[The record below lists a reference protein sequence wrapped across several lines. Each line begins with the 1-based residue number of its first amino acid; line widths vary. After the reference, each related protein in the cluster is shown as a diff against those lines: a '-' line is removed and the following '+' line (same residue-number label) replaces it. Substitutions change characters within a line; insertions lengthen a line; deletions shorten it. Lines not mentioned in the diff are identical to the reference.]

1 MAISGQLVL
10 GGSVWQKAYFDWEV
24 ISQQGMKSTVRCKV
38 TQKNLSSKTAI
49 TQNSTNPAKINFF
62 IRYSSSIG
70 TSTIEEE
77 INFVNLGGG
86 GYKVLFSYDIAVQ
99 RDALTNI
106 GSLFFSGTLSGQ
118 SSGPGQIS
126 YNPNDYVNDSKSQTW
141 EVDTTT
147 TFGTGAQLLSAPDFN
162 DEENPTITY
171 IYDRAP
177 TVTAATVEAG
187 ISFTGATDDIP
198 YREVSIADGS
208 YTFNFTESERAT
220 LWTLLRNG
228 STASIRFYLRTT
240 ETVNG
245 ETQYIYTYLTKTLTF
260 INYTPTIS
268 PTIVDTNP
276 NTIAVTGNPN
286 YLVRYMSTVAFDI
299 GAQPRK
305 GGLEI
310 ISQYI
315 QNGGAIV
322 ENLETGTFEAPTS
335 NTFYFSATDD
345 RGHTGTAMYSLDPF
359 WGEFINY
366 VKLTNKATPATITGE
381 GNLEVTITGKYFDA
395 YFSANTK
402 NQITLQYMA
411 LTDGEET
418 GSFSAPVVIEPQMSS
433 DSTYTYKFTI
443 TGLDY
448 TKVYNITVR
457 VNDLLMSQDSTFTA
471 VSIPVFDWGKADFRF
486 NVPVTVD
493 GNVTVTGDILI
504 NGVSLLQI
512 LREGGLIT

>member
-1 MAISGQLVL
+1 MAISDQVILSAH
-10 GGSVWQKAYFDWEV
+10 GSLKIYFDWTVE
-24 ISQQGMKSTVRCKV
+24 SQQGMKSVVKYTI
-38 TQKNLSSKTAI
+38 TQKNLSYG
-49 TQNSTNPAKINFF
+49 NDFNVYSTPPRLSFQVNNDGLFAPSLNNTINLV
-62 IRYSSSIG
+62 SLAAQQSQ
-70 TSTIEEE
+70 
-77 INFVNLGGG
+77 
-86 GYKVLFSYDIAVQ
+86 VLFTRSITVT
-99 RDALTNI
+99 RDAETNI
-106 GSLFFSGTLSGQ
+106 GTLGFEGTLTGTGMWGVYNTKIDLADWKQ
-118 SSGPGQIS
+118 QI
-126 YNPNDYVNDSKSQTW
+126 W
-141 EVDTTT
+141 EVNTTT

-171 IYDRAP
+171 FYDRAP

-187 ISFTGATDDIP
+187 ISFTGTTDDIP

-228 STASIRFYLRTT
+228 STASIRFYLRTA

-286 YLVRYMSTVAFDI
+286 YLVRYMSTVAFDMN
-299 GAQPRK
+299 AQPRK

-315 QNGGAIV
+315 QNGGTIV

-366 VKLTNKATPATITGE
+366 VKLTNKATPAAITGE

-448 TKVYNITVR
+448 TKAYNITVR